1 VRTRDRNDIA
11 GTKKRLEAAVAA
23 YPTARVSDLASYKR
37 LVKSQL
43 APFLRFIFALL
54 GVSVVIAGIG
64 VANTLKLSVTERTRE
79 IGLLRA
85 VGMSRGQARS
95 MVRWESVV
103 ISVFGAVAGLGI
115 GTGFGVAIMGAL
127 RTQGFTQIVVPV
139 GQLLLVTL
147 GAAALGVVA
156 AWGAARRVS
165 RLDVLASIAHE

>member
-1 VRTRDRNDIA
+1 LI
-11 GTKKRLEAAVAA
+11 KAVS
-23 YPTARVSDLASYKR
+23 PTATVQNASEFANSQTGFLDVL
-37 LVKSQL
+37 LV
-43 APFLRFIFALL
+43 I
-54 GVSVVIAGIG
+54 VSVLLVLAIIIAILGII
-64 VANTLKLSVTERTRE
+64 NTLLLSVYERTRE

-115 GTGFGVAIMGAL
+115 GTGFGVAIMRAL